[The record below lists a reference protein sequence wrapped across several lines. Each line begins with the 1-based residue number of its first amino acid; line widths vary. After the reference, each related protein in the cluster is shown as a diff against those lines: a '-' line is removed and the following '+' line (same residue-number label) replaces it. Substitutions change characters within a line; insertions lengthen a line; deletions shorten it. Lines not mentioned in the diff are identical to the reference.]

1 MQDNIRVEKE
11 RKYWDKY
18 APRYD
23 RGIEKYWGFYSALVD
38 KISQDVEVG
47 NTVLEVAAGTG
58 AISLKVAERAA
69 RVYAVDISPLMV
81 DEAKKKKE
89 EKGIGNVEFSVH
101 DAYSL
106 PFDKSMFDTVIC
118 CSALHNMVNP
128 EKALSEM
135 NRVLKPEG
143 RLIAPT
149 ICQGEYFKHK
159 LMMTIFKLVVVGFPA
174 FHKFSFEELSNL
186 VTESG
191 FIIRNKEIIRE
202 MVFPIAYIVA
212 ELNYDSELKNI
223 SYKRNEKRKNCLQIL
238 IKAKKAE

>member
-1 MQDNIRVEKE
+1 MKKETNMQNNIRVEKE

-18 APRYD
+18 APKYD
-23 RGIEKYWGFYSALVD
+23 RGIEKYWGFYAALVD

-81 DEAKKKKE
+81 DEAKKKME

-106 PFDKSMFDTVIC
+106 PFDK
-118 CSALHNMVNP
+118 
-128 EKALSEM
+128 
-135 NRVLKPEG
+135 
-143 RLIAPT
+143 
-149 ICQGEYFKHK
+149 HK
-159 LMMTIFKLVVVGFPA
+159 LMMTIFKLVAGFPV
-174 FHKFSFEELSNL
+174 FHMFRVEELSNL
-186 VTESG
+186 IAESG

-212 ELNYDSELKNI
+212 ERSKENV
-223 SYKRNEKRKNCLQIL
+223 
-238 IKAKKAE
+238 

>member
-1 MQDNIRVEKE
+1 MKKETSMQDNVRIEKE

-18 APRYD
+18 ASRYD
-23 RGIEKYWGFYSALVD
+23 RGIEKWWGFYSALVD
-38 KISQDVEVG
+38 KISQDVEIG

-58 AISLKVAERAA
+58 LISLKVAEQAK
-69 RVYAVDISPLMV
+69 RVYGVDISPLMV
-81 DEAKKKKE
+81 DEAKKKME

-106 PFDKSMFDTVIC
+106 PFDEGMFDAVIC

-143 RLIAPT
+143 QLIAPT
-149 ICQGEYFKHK
+149 ICQGEYFRHK
-159 LMMTIFKLVVVGFPA
+159 LMMTIFKLVAGFPI
-174 FHKFSFEELSNL
+174 FHMFSFEELSTL

-191 FIIRNKEIIRE
+191 FSIRNKEIIRE

-212 ELNYDSELKNI
+212 ERS
-223 SYKRNEKRKNCLQIL
+223 NEIV
-238 IKAKKAE
+238 

>member
-1 MQDNIRVEKE
+1 MQDNIRIEKE
-11 RKYWDKY
+11 RNYWDKY
-18 APRYD
+18 APKYD

-38 KISQDVEVG
+38 KISQDVEVE

-81 DEAKKKKE
+81 DEAKKKLE
-89 EKGIGNVEFSVH
+89 EKGI
-101 DAYSL
+101 
-106 PFDKSMFDTVIC
+106 
-118 CSALHNMVNP
+118 
-128 EKALSEM
+128 
-135 NRVLKPEG
+135 
-143 RLIAPT
+143 
-149 ICQGEYFKHK
+149 
-159 LMMTIFKLVVVGFPA
+159 FKLVAGFPV

-212 ELNYDSELKNI
+212 ERSKENV
-223 SYKRNEKRKNCLQIL
+223 
-238 IKAKKAE
+238 

>member
-1 MQDNIRVEKE
+1 MKKETNMQDNIRIEKE

-23 RGIEKYWGFYSALVD
+23 RGIEKYWGFYAALVD
-38 KISQDVEVG
+38 KISQDAGVG

-58 AISLKVAERAA
+58 AISLKVAEQAA

-81 DEAKKKKE
+81 DEAKKKME

-106 PFDKSMFDTVIC
+106 PFDKGRFDAVIC

-143 RLIAPT
+143 LLIAPT

-159 LMMTIFKLVVVGFPA
+159 LMMTIFKLVAGFPV

-186 VTESG
+186 ITESG
-191 FIIRNKEIIRE
+191 FIIRNEEVIRE

-212 ELNYDSELKNI
+212 ERSKENV
-223 SYKRNEKRKNCLQIL
+223 
-238 IKAKKAE
+238 

>member
-1 MQDNIRVEKE
+1 MKKETNMQDNIRVEKE

-58 AISLKVAERAA
+58 AISLKVAARAA

-81 DEAKKKKE
+81 DEAKKKME

-106 PFDKSMFDTVIC
+106 PFDEGMFDAVIC

-159 LMMTIFKLVVVGFPA
+159 LMMTIFKLVAGFPV
-174 FHKFSFEELSNL
+174 FHKFRFEELSNL

-202 MVFPIAYIVA
+202 MVFPIVYIVA
-212 ELNYDSELKNI
+212 ELNRNLKGGEN
-223 SYKRNEKRKNCLQIL
+223 L
-238 IKAKKAE
+238 